1 MSEGT
6 DPILLDL
13 ATLPR
18 EQMGPFLILGLSKT
32 ATQEEVDIHWAD
44 RVRWARRNQI
54 KIPLEDIN
62 WAREAL
68 GDIDR
73 RIQADLESL
82 NADTAEGLIA
92 ALSRRYGAVGGK
104 VMRQWQPL
112 DEEKALAEYSP
123 AVEIPDLAA
132 VRATL
137 EIPAVPEELL
147 GGWVLL
153 EQLAASQLDPWSLQ
167 LPEANRTDHE

>member
-1 MSEGT
+1 MSPTNE
-6 DPILLDL
+6 PIVLEL

-18 EQMGPFLILGLSKT
+18 EQMGPFLILGLDKT
-32 ATQEEVDIHWAD
+32 ASQEQVDVHWAD

-54 KIPLEDIN
+54 KTPLEDIN
-62 WAREAL
+62 WARDAL
-68 GDIDR
+68 GDAER
-73 RIQADLESL
+73 RLRADLESL

-112 DEEKALAEYSP
+112 DDEKPLADYSP
-123 AVEIPDLAA
+123 TVELPELSA

-137 EIPAVPEELL
+137 VIPTQPEEAL
-147 GGWVLL
+147 GGWVWL
-153 EQLAASQLDPWSLQ
+153 EQLASSPLDPWSLE
-167 LPEANRTDHE
+167 LPEAN

>member
-1 MSEGT
+1 MAEANE
-6 DPILLDL
+6 PIVLDL

-18 EQMGPFLILGLSKT
+18 EQMGPYLILGLDKSSG
-32 ATQEEVDIHWAD
+32 QEDVDVHWAD

-54 KIPLEDIN
+54 KIALEDIN

-68 GDIDR
+68 GDLER
-73 RIQADLESL
+73 RIKADLESL

-112 DEEKALAEYSP
+112 DNEKALAEYSP
-123 AVEIPDLAA
+123 TVEIPEMPA

-137 EIPAVPEELL
+137 VIPALAEEPL
-147 GGWVLL
+147 GGRALL
-153 EQLAASQLDPWSLQ
+153 EQLATVKLDPWNLE
-167 LPEANRTDHE
+167 LPEAN